1 MSFCDIHKYAMEG
14 DLAKLKE
21 ALEAERKERELSNIV
36 ELIDVRCDDG
46 STPLVLAASFG
57 RFEVIQFLIDNGADL
72 RAHRRDSDSIPLFIV
87 IVNIGY
93 MIRNKEGDVE
103 NFYKVAQL
111 LLAKDIT
118 LLDVVNGTFTF
129 SRKPIFTTILDSCPE
144 ERQRMLQIITDIAP
158 NYPRLPELKQ
168 KVAEDVEKAQRQ
180 AVLAADEAVRD
191 QSPSMT
197 PLPQTKTESLLIP
210 SLTTLPTHSG
220 QQLTQRHTTTVTQQ
234 PPPKKTKQSVDQ
246 QPTASAT
253 YSEILNRVEAFSSR
267 LFSFF
272 TGARRY
278 QAIPSNSSEDVAKK
292 HHHKQ

>member
-1 MSFCDIHKYAMEG
+1 M
-14 DLAKLKE
+14 
-21 ALEAERKERELSNIV
+21 
-36 ELIDVRCDDG
+36 
-46 STPLVLAASFG
+46 
-57 RFEVIQFLIDNGADL
+57 
-72 RAHRRDSDSIPLFIV
+72 
-87 IVNIGY
+87 
-93 MIRNKEGDVE
+93 
-103 NFYKVAQL
+103 
-111 LLAKDIT
+111 
-118 LLDVVNGTFTF
+118 
-129 SRKPIFTTILDSCPE
+129 
-144 ERQRMLQIITDIAP
+144 
-158 NYPRLPELKQ
+158 PELKQ

-180 AVLAADEAVRD
+180 AVLAADAAVRD
-191 QSPSMT
+191 QSPSMI

-234 PPPKKTKQSVDQ
+234 PPPKKTKQNVEQ

-278 QAIPSNSSEDVAKK
+278 QAIPSNGSEDVAKK